1 MVFSKTK
8 SYGQATVNGWP
19 VDYQIEIPDCV
30 HRLEALEAVIK
41 DIQRT
46 ITLLIDSEEKKTTV
60 GAFFFPSENNPLNV
74 IKYTLETE
82 QSLDKDVVYK
92 ALGEHFLK
100 LTGCSFNLQYKDKR
114 EFDENEPARKEM
126 LEALPS
132 IIKLLKNPTFV
143 ETIDK
148 AGYQF
153 DVAAF
158 FKVFALAT
166 GWEFTND
173 IIVSTKPEQDRVSK
187 LETRVKF
194 LEDRLGYK

>member
-1 MVFSKTK
+1 MTFSKTK
-8 SYGQATVNGWP
+8 SYGQAYVDGWP
-19 VDYQIEIPDCV
+19 VDYQIEIFDCT
-30 HRLEALEAVIK
+30 HRTEALKGVIK
-41 DIQRT
+41 SIEQEISR
-46 ITLLIDSEEKKTTV
+46 II
-60 GAFFFPSENNPLNV
+60 EN
-74 IKYTLETE
+74 
-82 QSLDKDVVYK
+82 D
-92 ALGEHFLK
+92 AAARGEVLPYA
-100 LTGCSFNLQYKDKR
+100 GY
-114 EFDENEPARKEM
+114 EPARKEM

-132 IIKLLKNPTFV
+132 IIKLLNNPTFV

-194 LEDRLGYK
+194 LEDRLGYR